1 MKKILW
7 VGLAVIFL
15 TITASVPAMAKV
27 TVFDGLYTIDV
38 PSGWMVT
45 EKNGILTLLSSNR
58 QAVFLIT
65 RGLSVRQHRQKI
77 THEISK
83 YANITKANPER
94 QSTINRLQGL
104 RVVVTILGD
113 HPDRTGIYYSIKE
126 LDREKEKWR
135 AD

>member
-1 MKKILW
+1 MKKILA
-7 VGLAVIFL
+7 VGLIVVFL
-15 TITASVPAMAKV
+15 TITASVPALAKV
-27 TVFDGLYTIDV
+27 MVFDGLYTIDV

-45 EKNGILTLLSSNR
+45 EKNNILTLLSSDR

-77 THEISK
+77 SHEKSK
-83 YANITKANPER
+83 YSNITKANPER
-94 QSTINRLQGL
+94 QTTINRLQGL

-113 HPDRTGIYYSIKE
+113 HPDRTDIYYSIKE
-126 LDREKEKWR
+126 LEREKEKWR